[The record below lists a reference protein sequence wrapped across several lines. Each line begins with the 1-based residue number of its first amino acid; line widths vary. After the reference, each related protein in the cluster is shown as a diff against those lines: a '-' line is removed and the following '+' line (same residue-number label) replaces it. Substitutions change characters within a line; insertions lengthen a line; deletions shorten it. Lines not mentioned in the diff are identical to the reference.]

1 MTIQNLKDQFF
12 EALKNSYQKTEI
24 DSFLSIL
31 VAFKLYLKRIDLAL
45 NPNQNI
51 SDKDVEFFREA
62 LERLRNQEPI
72 QYILGNT
79 EFFGLLFKVD
89 KSVLI
94 PRPETE
100 ELVSLILKT
109 AKSQKPI
116 ADGYK
121 ILDLGTGSGCI
132 AIALARHLPKAEVWA
147 LDISKEALNIA
158 QQNADLNEVAINFVE
173 ADILNL
179 KTLHTKFDIIVSNP
193 PYVKQN
199 EKSLMKPNVLNY
211 EPHLA
216 LFVSD
221 DNSLIF
227 YDKIATFAKTNLK
240 PNGTLFFEINQYL
253 GNELT
258 QLLKQKGFI
267 NIELRQDL
275 YEVDRIVSACIK
287 K

>member
-1 MTIQNLKDQFF
+1 MTIQNLKKYFTEELQDLYPQ
-12 EALKNSYQKTEI
+12 TEI

-51 SDKDVEFFREA
+51 SDKDVEFFKEA

>member
-1 MTIQNLKDQFF
+1 MTIQNLKKYFTEELQDLYPQ
-12 EALKNSYQKTEI
+12 TEI